1 MTGPQLVE
9 PLLCRHCWLSP
20 FSWAS
25 FAPAVKHVKRK
36 HILSPYGKGQ
46 GGGGEQVLAPEV
58 PRRVGGVGSKRCL
71 LLLSTLVCSRN
82 SQDETNLL
90 HDQEALPKP
99 PWKLKVLRI
108 RANLSLLLNAESK
121 AQAAVAG
128 RPTHS
133 SFKAKTQGL
142 PLTTPPPNLDYILS
156 LLPKTS

>member
-58 PRRVGGVGSKRCL
+58 PRRVGGGQQKVPSSALHFG
-71 LLLSTLVCSRN
+71 LLSEQPR
-82 SQDETNLL
+82 
-90 HDQEALPKP
+90 
-99 PWKLKVLRI
+99 
-108 RANLSLLLNAESK
+108 
-121 AQAAVAG
+121 
-128 RPTHS
+128 
-133 SFKAKTQGL
+133 
-142 PLTTPPPNLDYILS
+142 
-156 LLPKTS
+156 